1 MLIQEIVTIN
11 DKQFKHSYSSDNK
24 YIKQI
29 ETEALYKDAYD
40 ILIREFHYIETD
52 TDIVEEEDDDNVP
65 QK

>member
-11 DKQFKHSYSSDNK
+11 NKQFKHSYSSDKK

-40 ILIREFHYIETD
+40 VLIREFHYIETD
-52 TDIVEEEDDDNVP
+52 TEIVEEEDNVP
-65 QK
+65 QE